1 MALQKLNI
9 FLLKGFAA
17 MVPFLIANVL
27 GYPIKMRMGNGERA
41 VTFLPGKSTSD
52 PFLFVLGLRP
62 SNTWV

>member
-27 GYPIKMRMGNGERA
+27 GHPIKMRMGSGERA
-41 VTFLPGKSTSD
+41 VTFLP
-52 PFLFVLGLRP
+52 
-62 SNTWV
+62 